1 MYRRLFIRFVVFLAN
16 CGVAFPS
23 PIMRKIERQRTAISS
38 KKQLERI
45 FANTTLNYD
54 EAGYWSVCPMPSLD
68 DLNSF
73 YNLSYW
79 PNRDDRPNWLNH
91 RDLSHFKQLQ
101 PLLSDFLQREE
112 KPIAVN
118 FGSGHGGISFLLVAM
133 GFQVINVDPFENE
146 IFDFTHVKNISEI
159 KKQCSLIYGSHSFE
173 HVRDPKA
180 EFRNVVDQLEPNG
193 ILFVEVPNPNYENY
207 STLDATSMRVPDLQP
222 PHTIYFTQR
231 FFTNLQLQEI
241 SNDTYLY
248 EGNSWGSRAT
258 TREGEVIR
266 YIGRKN

>member
-1 MYRRLFIRFVVFLAN
+1 MTSI
-16 CGVAFPS
+16 CS
-23 PIMRKIERQRTAISS
+23 
-38 KKQLERI
+38 
-45 FANTTLNYD
+45 D
-54 EAGYWSVCPMPSLD
+54 
-68 DLNSF
+68 
-73 YNLSYW
+73 
-79 PNRDDRPNWLNH
+79 
-91 RDLSHFKQLQ
+91 FKQNDQHSTVL
-101 PLLSDFLQREE
+101 
-112 KPIAVN
+112 
-118 FGSGHGGISFLLVAM
+118 H
-133 GFQVINVDPFENE
+133 
-146 IFDFTHVKNISEI
+146 DFTHVKNLSEI

-231 FFTNLQLQEI
+231 FFSNLQLQEI

-266 YIGRKN
+266 YIGKKN